1 MKPLSQQYIY
11 TNTEEALDY
20 MDDCA
25 KFIFPMV
32 FVFMMLIYWTC
43 YLYIIE
49 DKLEMDTFWTN
60 PYVIWYFYTR
70 KMDYHNFLFCFLF
83 VE

>member
-32 FVFMMLIYWTC
+32 GFQLLELIITELKSQMTGYNSMP
-43 YLYIIE
+43 LIE
-49 DKLEMDTFWTN
+49 ITAFRLESKGFFN
-60 PYVIWYFYTR
+60 
-70 KMDYHNFLFCFLF
+70 K
-83 VE
+83 

>member
-32 FVFMMLIYWTC
+32 FVSMMLIYWTC

-49 DKLEMDTFWTN
+49 DKLEMDTF
-60 PYVIWYFYTR
+60 
-70 KMDYHNFLFCFLF
+70 
-83 VE
+83 

>member
-1 MKPLSQQYIY
+1 MKMKPLSQQYIY

-25 KFIFPMV
+25 KLGFPMF
-32 FVFMMLIYWTC
+32 FVFMMLIYWTS

-49 DKLEMDTFWTN
+49 DKLEMDTFWT
-60 PYVIWYFYTR
+60 
-70 KMDYHNFLFCFLF
+70 
-83 VE
+83 E